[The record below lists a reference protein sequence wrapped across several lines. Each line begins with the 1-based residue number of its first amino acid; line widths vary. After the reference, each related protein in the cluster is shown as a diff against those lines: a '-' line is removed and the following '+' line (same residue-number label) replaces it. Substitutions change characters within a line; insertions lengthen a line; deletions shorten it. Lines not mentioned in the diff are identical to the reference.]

1 MKTRREVVITGL
13 GVVSPIGIGREA
25 FAASLHDRQSGVDA
39 IQQYDTTNFAVRI
52 GAELKD
58 FEPKLYVKPRKS
70 LKVMSRE
77 IQMGVASATLAVE
90 EASLDVEA
98 IDVERFGVVYGS
110 PMLYADIPELTDLY
124 RSCVTDE
131 GEFSFELFGEQF
143 SRQMV
148 PLWMLKYLPNM
159 TGSHIGIS
167 QGARGPNNTVVQGDL
182 SSLLAMIEATSVIER
197 GIADVM
203 LTGGAGSRLSLTPV
217 VYRGHS
223 NLSHRNEDP
232 TAASRP
238 FDANR
243 DGMVLGEGAV
253 TVVLEERAH
262 AEQRGAPILAE
273 VLGYATTHTGRDVEG
288 GMQAAIERSIT
299 RCLSQSDTEPKS
311 VGQVNAH
318 GSSEIEHDRREA
330 AAIRNVLDAV
340 PITAPKSFFG
350 NVGAASG
357 AMEMAASMMNGAIP
371 PTLNFETPDE
381 QCNVNVSGDPQPLKS
396 DLVLKLNQNATG
408 QAAGVLIRRV

>member
-13 GVVSPIGIGREA
+13 GIVSPIGVGREA

-39 IQQYDTTNFAVRI
+39 IQQYDTSQFAVRI

-77 IQMGVASATLAVE
+77 IQMGVASAALAVE
-90 EASLDVEA
+90 ESQLDVEA
-98 IDVERFGVVYGS
+98 TDVERFGVVYGS

-124 RSCVTDE
+124 RSCVAAD
-131 GEFSFELFGEQF
+131 GKFSFELFGEQF
-143 SRQMV
+143 PRQMV

-223 NLSHRNEDP
+223 NLSHRNDEP
-232 TAASRP
+232 AAASRP

-243 DGMVLGEGAV
+243 DGMVLGEGAA
-253 TVVLEERAH
+253 TIVLEERSH
-262 AEQRGAPILAE
+262 AEKRGAPILAE
-273 VLGYATTHTGRDVEG
+273 VLGCSTTHTGRDIES
-288 GMQAAIERSIT
+288 GMQSAIERSISN
-299 RCLSQSDTEPKS
+299 CLNQSNVDPGE

-318 GSSEIEHDRREA
+318 GSSEVDHDRREA
-330 AAIRNVLDAV
+330 AAIRGLLDAV

-357 AMEMAASMMNGAIP
+357 AMELAASMMNGSIP

-381 QCNVNVSGDPQPLKS
+381 QCDVNVSAQPQPLQSKV
-396 DLVLKLNQNATG
+396 VLKLNQNSTG